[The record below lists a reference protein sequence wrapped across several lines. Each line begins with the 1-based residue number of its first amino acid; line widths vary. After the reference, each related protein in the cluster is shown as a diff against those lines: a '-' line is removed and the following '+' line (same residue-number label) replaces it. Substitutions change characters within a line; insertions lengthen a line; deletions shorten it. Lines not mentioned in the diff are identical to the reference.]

1 MKQKNIIIFMPSIE
15 GGGVEKNL
23 FIISNFLGKKF
34 KSSQLITAS
43 KSYNSRFRSLRV
55 INPRINVENFK
66 SRRLKYLFCI
76 LELIKILIKNRN
88 YLVFAFQANLY
99 CSIICKLFNVKVI
112 IRSNSSPS
120 GWALNYF
127 RKKIFTYFLKIPDK
141 IIVNSFEFKKE
152 YKDKFNINAQCIYN
166 PLNIQ
171 KIKKLSKE
179 KINNNFF
186 KNFKHLR
193 IIFIG
198 RLVDQKD
205 PLTLIKSLKIVKK
218 KIKFRCL
225 IIGRGIYLDNIK
237 NFLIK
242 NKISKQIK
250 LLNWQKNPFKF
261 LNQADTLISTSKYEG
276 LPNVLLEATSL
287 KKFIISSN
295 CKTGPKEILDNGKG
309 GMLFKIGNHI
319 ELSKKIIE
327 YSKNKKKYNKKVMHA
342 YKRLY
347 RFDYN
352 KNLNMYLKTIQREI
366 NN

>member
-1 MKQKNIIIFMPSIE
+1 MPSIE

-43 KSYNSRFRSLRV
+43 KSYNSRFKSLNV
-55 INPRINVENFK
+55 INPKINVEHFK
-66 SRRLKYLFCI
+66 SRRLKYFFCI
-76 LELIKILIKNRN
+76 LELIKILLKKKN

-99 CSIICKLFNVKVI
+99 CSIICKLFNIKVI

-127 RKKIFTYFLKIPDK
+127 RKKIFSYFLKIPDK
-141 IIVNSFEFKKE
+141 IIVNSLEFKNE
-152 YKDKFNINAQCIYN
+152 YKDKFKINTQCIYN
-166 PLNIQ
+166 PLNI
-171 KIKKLSKE
+171 KNIKKLSRE
-179 KINNNFF
+179 KVHNNFF
-186 KNFKHLR
+186 KSFKYLK

-205 PLTLIKSLKIVKK
+205 PHTLIKSLKLVKK

-225 IIGRGIYLDNIK
+225 IIGRGVYLNNIK

-242 NKISKQIK
+242 NRMTKQVKLIK
-250 LLNWQKNPFKF
+250 WQKNPFKY
-261 LNQADTLISTSKYEG
+261 LNSSDILISTSKYEG
-276 LPNVLLEATSL
+276 LPNVLLEAASL
-287 KKFIISSN
+287 KKFIISTN

-309 GMLFKIGNHI
+309 GELFKIGNHI
-319 ELSKKIIE
+319 ILSKKIIE
-327 YSKNKKKYNKKVMHA
+327 YSKNKKKYKKKVMHA

-352 KNLNMYLKTIQREI
+352 KNLNMYLKTIQKEI

>member
-1 MKQKNIIIFMPSIE
+1 MKQKNLIIFMPSIE

-43 KSYNSRFRSLRV
+43 KSYNSRFKTLKV
-55 INPRINVENFK
+55 INPKFNVENYK
-66 SRRLKYLFCI
+66 SRRLKYFFCI
-76 LELIKILIKNRN
+76 LELVKILLKNKN

-99 CSIICKLFNVKVI
+99 CSIICKLFNIKVI
-112 IRSNSSPS
+112 VRSNSSPS
-120 GWALNYF
+120 GWALRYF

-141 IIVNSFEFKKE
+141 IIVNSLEFKEE
-152 YKDKFNINAQCIYN
+152 YKDKFKINTQCIYN
-166 PLNIQ
+166 PLNI
-171 KIKKLSKE
+171 KTIKKLSKE
-179 KINNNFF
+179 KIHNNFF
-186 KNFKHLR
+186 KGFKDLK

-205 PLTLIKSLKIVKK
+205 PLTLIRSLNVIKK

-225 IIGRGIYLDNIK
+225 IIGRGVYLDNIK
-237 NFLIK
+237 SFLIK
-242 NKISKQIK
+242 NKMSKQIK
-250 LLNWQKNPFKF
+250 LLNWQKNPFKY
-261 LNQADTLISTSKYEG
+261 LNSSDVLVSTSKYEG
-276 LPNVLLEATSL
+276 LPNVLLEAASL
-287 KKFIISSN
+287 KRFIISTN

-309 GMLFKIGNHI
+309 GELFKIGNYI
-319 ELSKKIIE
+319 QLSKKIIE
-327 YSKNKKKYNKKVMHA
+327 YSRNKKKYEKKVRHA

-352 KNLNMYLKTIQREI
+352 RNLNMYFKIVLKEI

>member
-1 MKQKNIIIFMPSIE
+1 MKQKNLIIFMPSIE

-43 KSYNSRFRSLRV
+43 KSYNSRFKSLNV
-55 INPRINVENFK
+55 INPKINVEHFK
-66 SRRLKYLFCI
+66 SRRLKYFFCI
-76 LELIKILIKNRN
+76 LELIKILLKKKN

-99 CSIICKLFNVKVI
+99 CSIICKLFNIKVI

-127 RKKIFTYFLKIPDK
+127 RKKIFSYFLKIPDK
-141 IIVNSFEFKKE
+141 IIVNSLEFKKE
-152 YKDKFNINAQCIYN
+152 YKDKFKINTQCIYN
-166 PLNIQ
+166 PLNI
-171 KIKKLSKE
+171 KNIKKLSRE
-179 KINNNFF
+179 KVRNNFF
-186 KNFKHLR
+186 KHFKYLK

-205 PLTLIKSLKIVKK
+205 PHTLIKSLKLVKK

-225 IIGRGIYLDNIK
+225 IIGRGVYLNNIK

-242 NKISKQIK
+242 NRMTKQVKLIK
-250 LLNWQKNPFKF
+250 WQKNPFKY
-261 LNQADTLISTSKYEG
+261 LNSSDILISTSKYEG
-276 LPNVLLEATSL
+276 LPNVLLEAASL
-287 KKFIISSN
+287 KKFIISTN

-309 GMLFKIGNHI
+309 GELFKIGNHI
-319 ELSKKIIE
+319 ILSKKIIE
-327 YSKNKKKYNKKVMHA
+327 YSKNKKKYKKKVMHA

-347 RFDYN
+347 RFNYN
-352 KNLNMYLKTIQREI
+352 KNLNMYLKTVLKEL